1 MNYLKFP
8 LNYQSAGV
16 TVEVTLRGVESDV
29 LLMDSSNLSSF
40 ERGGA
45 GRVNYYGGHYKGSPV
60 RLTVPTSGT
69 WTVVVVP
76 GAGGTVRASVRT
88 IAAA

>member
-40 ERGGA
+40 ERGA
-45 GRVNYYGGHYKGSPV
+45 GQVNSYGGHYKASPV
-60 RLTVPTSGT
+60 GLTVPTSGT
-69 WTVVVVP
+69 WTVVVIP
-76 GAGGTVRASVRT
+76 GPGGTVHASVRT